1 MEYKKNINEN
11 AMKLNINE
19 PYCKKEGIIKSYNKR
34 EELRKLKLKQ
44 KASGIHFHFKLT
56 ILQFAWVDYFRFAF
70 CCH

>member
-44 KASGIHFHFKLT
+44 KASGIHFHFK
-56 ILQFAWVDYFRFAF
+56 
-70 CCH
+70 